1 MPWMFICRKIILGA
15 MLLCLTPISI
25 YATEPGTLLTEKG
38 AIQLQRDQQ
47 SNLLIARCLINGIPC
62 NLIVDTG
69 ASHTTFDA
77 AFIKKHFPDIP
88 LRPVKTSAQTNVKSV
103 PLVFSLNTFSVG
115 GLQINH
121 FYGMVLDLA
130 PLRKANQISV
140 DGILGMN
147 YLALHPFIFSAKNAT
162 LQFLEPDQVK
172 NLSKHPL
179 HAVLRPSGTFDIKCT
194 LNHQDITLLMDSGSS
209 LSFAPLTLWPE
220 DKEAVCRTA
229 ATTDINGTEQ
239 HPIILKK
246 GIPSTLLFG
255 PNFSLKN
262 LSFIVME
269 NGARQQIGVDTLQHF
284 DILVDAAQGKI
295 FALPHPQPNREQPPA
310 TVKPEA

>member
-15 MLLCLTPISI
+15 ILLCLTPIAI
-25 YATEPGTLLTEKG
+25 CATEPVSLLTEKG
-38 AIQLQRDQQ
+38 AIPLQRDQK
-47 SNLLIARCLINGIPC
+47 SNLLIARCILNGIPC

-77 AFIKKHFPDIP
+77 AFIKKYFPDIP
-88 LRPVKTSAQTNVKSV
+88 LQPVTISAPTNVKSA
-103 PLVFSLNTFSVG
+103 PLLFPLKTFSMG

-130 PLRKANQISV
+130 PLRNANQISV

-147 YLALHPFIFSAKNAT
+147 YLAFHPFIFSVKNAT
-162 LQFLEPDQVK
+162 LQFLAPDEVK
-172 NLSKHPL
+172 NLPKQAL
-179 HAVLRPSGTFDIKCT
+179 NAVLRPSGTFDIKCT
-194 LNHQDITLLMDSGSS
+194 LKQQHITLLMDSGSS
-209 LSFAPLTLWPE
+209 LSFAPLALWPE

-229 ATTDINGTEQ
+229 ATTDINGAEQ

-255 PNFSLKN
+255 PNFSLAN
-262 LSFIVME
+262 LSFIVTD

-295 FALPHPQPNREQPPA
+295 FALPHQQPAAP
-310 TVKPEA
+310 VKPEA